1 MLPLDTLQR
10 VMAAS
15 ILSRTSSRLGS
26 ELKAG
31 EANPLERFSIYRN
44 NTLLSLTEALK
55 ANFPVTVRLVDERFF
70 GWAAQDFIR
79 RHPPCEARLSAYGS
93 ELPAFLASLPACRT
107 VPYITEVARL
117 EWAIFMSLHT
127 EERTSCSIEALSRLG
142 SEAGAARLRFQPTLQ
157 LIPARWPV
165 LEIWTAHQKD
175 RVQLPTS
182 IVRSANYVQITRS
195 ADRIRLASLL
205 PGRFAFRRGLA
216 KGFSL
221 HAAVQ
226 LAVSRDPLFAP
237 TTELASLFTENIV
250 TDILPTR
257 EN

>member
-1 MLPLDTLQR
+1 MT
-10 VMAAS
+10 AS

-31 EANPLERFSIYRN
+31 EANPVGRFSIYRN
-44 NTLLSLTEALK
+44 NTLLSLIEALK

-79 RHPPCEARLSAYGS
+79 RHPPCEARLSAYGA

-107 VPYITEVARL
+107 VPYIAEVARL
-117 EWAIFMSLHT
+117 EWAICISLNAQ
-127 EERTSCSIEALSRLG
+127 EGVSCSIEALSCLG
-142 SEAGAARLRFQPTLQ
+142 MEAGAARLCFQPTLQ

-165 LEIWTAHQKD
+165 IGIWAGHQNEG
-175 RVQLPTS
+175 VELPSS
-182 IVRSANYVQITRS
+182 IVRKATYAQITRF
-195 ADRIRLASLL
+195 ADRMRLTSLGA
-205 PGRFAFRRGLA
+205 GRFAFRRGLNR
-216 KGFSL
+216 GFSL

-237 TTELASLFTENIV
+237 TTELAALFTENIV
-250 TDILPTR
+250 TDILPAR